1 MTFDWGNPPYNDI
14 FQARVEAMRRLRSRP
29 EALPALRQYYRAN
42 PRAWINDFGVT
53 YDPRNAGSARP
64 TLMPFVTFPRQDD
77 LITFLYGCLEGN
89 TSGLIEK
96 CRDMGATW
104 ISAAVSWHLWLFEPG
119 VAVGWGSRKEQLVD
133 KLGDPDSIFEK
144 IRILIR
150 YTPPE
155 FLPAGFSDKEHM
167 PFMRIINPENGSTI
181 TGEAGDNI
189 GRGGRKRL
197 FFKDEAQPLDAR
209 ILTPW
214 GWSTMGDMSVGA
226 QVVSRDGFPATVT
239 HVNDAG
245 EHDVYRLTFSDG
257 TSVEASENHLWDVE
271 TRIGAARSKT
281 MRTVEMLRDFRY
293 VSPQGVTQFRYRIPK
308 TSPVHFDGGAERELP
323 LDPYIVGALIGDG
336 SVGGV
341 PKQSPTITTI
351 DQEIVDQFRRLL
363 PEWATLTHAGG
374 IAWRLGDV
382 RGRMG
387 WKWPS
392 RIRRAVAQAGIAG
405 LRSWEKH
412 IPAIYLYSEPA
423 DRLALLQG
431 LMDTDGSAS
440 NGGSASFHT
449 SSPRLAEDVRFLVQA
464 LGGTATINTKPD
476 KRGHRDQHVLHIALN
491 MPVFRLT
498 RKLAAAKRLRNNQG
512 RTILNIEYVGR
523 KPVRCI
529 TIDRADGLYLTDHC
543 IVTHNSAHYE
553 RPELIE
559 AALGEN
565 TNVQIDISSV
575 NGTGNVFHRNRENG
589 VVWEPGQ
596 PMAKGRANVLIMDWR
611 HHPLK
616 DQAWYDRKRSE
627 YEAKGILHKFAQEI
641 DRDYSS
647 AVEGVIIPARYVT
660 AAIDAHL
667 KLGWERGGRRVAGL
681 DVADGGG
688 DLNALADRMGPM
700 LDSVDE
706 WGAEDTGV
714 TARRAV
720 TALAT
725 GEPLALMYDCI
736 GVGAGVKAELNRLAA
751 NGGVRDGITVAPWNA
766 GSSPL
771 RPKARIIPGDPQSPR
786 NGDFYRNLKAQ
797 AWWELRNRFE
807 RTYRAVVEGHEYD
820 LDDLIFLRS
829 DMPRLEQLRKEL
841 SQATR
846 DPHKDKLV
854 VNKAP
859 EGTRSPNMAD
869 AVVMAFWPVGGP
881 QYSLDGW

>member
-1 MTFDWGNPPYNDI
+1 MLPERAVGVGKRGASSVAVGFEGRGVTFDWSNPPYNDI

-53 YDPRNAGSARP
+53 YDPRNAGSTRP

-77 LITFLYGCLEGN
+77 LITFLYGCLAGN

-119 VAVGWGSRKEQLVD
+119 VAIGWGSRKEQLVD

-189 GRGGRKRL
+189 GRGGRKRI
-197 FFKDEAQPLDAR
+197 FFKDE
-209 ILTPW
+209 
-214 GWSTMGDMSVGA
+214 
-226 QVVSRDGFPATVT
+226 
-239 HVNDAG
+239 
-245 EHDVYRLTFSDG
+245 
-257 TSVEASENHLWDVE
+257 
-271 TRIGAARSKT
+271 
-281 MRTVEMLRDFRY
+281 
-293 VSPQGVTQFRYRIPK
+293 
-308 TSPVHFDGGAERELP
+308 
-323 LDPYIVGALIGDG
+323 
-336 SVGGV
+336 
-341 PKQSPTITTI
+341 
-351 DQEIVDQFRRLL
+351 
-363 PEWATLTHAGG
+363 
-374 IAWRLGDV
+374 
-382 RGRMG
+382 
-387 WKWPS
+387 
-392 RIRRAVAQAGIAG
+392 
-405 LRSWEKH
+405 
-412 IPAIYLYSEPA
+412 
-423 DRLALLQG
+423 
-431 LMDTDGSAS
+431 
-440 NGGSASFHT
+440 
-449 SSPRLAEDVRFLVQA
+449 SS
-464 LGGTATINTKPD
+464 
-476 KRGHRDQHVLHIALN
+476 
-491 MPVFRLT
+491 
-498 RKLAAAKRLRNNQG
+498 
-512 RTILNIEYVGR
+512 
-523 KPVRCI
+523 
-529 TIDRADGLYLTDHC
+529 
-543 IVTHNSAHYE
+543 HYE

-829 DMPRLEQLRKEL
+829 GMPRLEQLRKEL

-854 VNKAP
+854 VNKSP